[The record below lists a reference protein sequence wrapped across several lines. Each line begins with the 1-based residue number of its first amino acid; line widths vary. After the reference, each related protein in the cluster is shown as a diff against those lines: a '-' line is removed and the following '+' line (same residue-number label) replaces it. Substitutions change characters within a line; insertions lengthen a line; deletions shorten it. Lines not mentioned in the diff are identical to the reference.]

1 MFLVA
6 EYFYQLNFLNYPQIT
21 HKNFC
26 TKKEGL
32 KPSNNGGKNASYIEP
47 FINTLKEQLLS
58 KSSTKLIYMLNQWA
72 SKYAA

>member
-1 MFLVA
+1 MQIVVILFWIDL
-6 EYFYQLNFLNYPQIT
+6 ELNCCWGRTPNLQALI
-21 HKNFC
+21 
-26 TKKEGL
+26 
-32 KPSNNGGKNASYIEP
+32 NGGKNASYIEP